1 MTANQFSGSTSRDP
15 LTIPDYSKWLA
26 AIRHYANHPLCVMT
40 LVGAFSVIVKIFVNL
55 RIAFVSS
62 SDQRSSEQTAGD
74 GAGLQGQM
82 WNVPSHRRDNC
93 RHRDTRP
100 RAGGGGTTCRGGGGT
115 QQLVMIHTCCEV
127 SIRRAAIQCLRITHS
142 PSHNH
147 QAVRYKWFD
156 LETLSYTECKKW
168 LDIRRRRDSPR
179 YANMIS
185 NMQYRLPKI
194 FLKYLTFKAGAKQ
207 TLAAPLWHILNTFH

>member
-1 MTANQFSGSTSRDP
+1 MCYDISRGLLCDCENLREPSNSIRFKLGST
-15 LTIPDYSKWLA
+15 L
-26 AIRHYANHPLCVMT
+26 
-40 LVGAFSVIVKIFVNL
+40 LVTNCRGCA
-55 RIAFVSS
+55 R
-62 SDQRSSEQTAGD
+62 
-74 GAGLQGQM
+74 LQGQM

-100 RAGGGGTTCRGGGGT
+100 RAGGEAPRAGGGGT

-168 LDIRRRRDSPR
+168 LETLGAGGIPRDMRIWFQICNTDFQKYSSNIHIDI
-179 YANMIS
+179 
-185 NMQYRLPKI
+185 Q
-194 FLKYLTFKAGAKQ
+194 TFRPAAGIKVQ
-207 TLAAPLWHILNTFH
+207 LATQQETFSWH

>member
-1 MTANQFSGSTSRDP
+1 MWNLREPSNSIRFKLGST
-15 LTIPDYSKWLA
+15 L
-26 AIRHYANHPLCVMT
+26 
-40 LVGAFSVIVKIFVNL
+40 LV
-55 RIAFVSS
+55 
-62 SDQRSSEQTAGD
+62 T
-74 GAGLQGQM
+74 
-82 WNVPSHRRDNC
+82 NC
-93 RHRDTRP
+93 RGWCERGS
-100 RAGGGGTTCRGGGGT
+100 RARCEMFQVIGGTIVVTVTRGHVQGGRYHVQGGGGT

-194 FLKYLTFKAGAKQ
+194 FFKYSHWHSNIQ
-207 TLAAPLWHILNTFH
+207 TCSWDQSTARNTTGDIQLALNDSCNDATHTKYKYD

>member
-1 MTANQFSGSTSRDP
+1 MCYDISRGLLCDCENLREPSNSIRFKLGSTLLVTNCRVWCEAP
-15 LTIPDYSKWLA
+15 GPDVKCSK
-26 AIRHYANHPLCVMT
+26 
-40 LVGAFSVIVKIFVNL
+40 
-55 RIAFVSS
+55 SS
-62 SDQRSSEQTAGD
+62 A
-74 GAGLQGQM
+74 GQM
-82 WNVPSHRRDNC
+82 SSPWH
-93 RHRDTRP
+93 
-100 RAGGGGTTCRGGGGT
+100 AATCRGGGGT

-156 LETLSYTECKKW
+156 LEIETLSYTECKKW

-194 FLKYLTFKAGAKQ
+194 FFKYSHWHSNIQ
-207 TLAAPLWHILNTFH
+207 TCSWDQSTARNTTGDIQLALNDSCNDATHTNYKCDQLS

>member
-1 MTANQFSGSTSRDP
+1 MCYD
-15 LTIPDYSKWLA
+15 ISKGL
-26 AIRHYANHPLCVMT
+26 LCDC
-40 LVGAFSVIVKIFVNL
+40 KIFVNL

-74 GAGLQGQM
+74 GARLQGQM

-100 RAGGGGTTCRGGGGT
+100 RAGGGAVPRAGGGGGT

-194 FLKYLTFKAGAKQ
+194 FFKYSHWHSNIQTCSWDQSTARNTTGDIQLT
-207 TLAAPLWHILNTFH
+207 LNDTCNDATHTNYKCD